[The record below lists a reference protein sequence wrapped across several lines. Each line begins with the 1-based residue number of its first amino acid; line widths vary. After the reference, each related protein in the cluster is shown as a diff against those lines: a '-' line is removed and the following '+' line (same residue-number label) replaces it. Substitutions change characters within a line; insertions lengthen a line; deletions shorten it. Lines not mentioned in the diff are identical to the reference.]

1 MATRSSAE
9 RILDAAV
16 ALVAERGYDGTT
28 VGEIEAAAGLTRRA
42 GGFYRHF
49 SSKEEV
55 LVRAVERAAAVMIAE
70 LCLDDI
76 IALGSPRAELLVIA
90 RAMLQHMKAYRQI
103 RLILWRESHRLPA
116 LRAAANRANHRL
128 AALDVV
134 PWTKNV
140 LKRSGR
146 RGGDARKTSLMIF
159 GPIVLYGLSLD
170 RNEPAFGL
178 KDDSFLNSW
187 ADHWSGWLAA
197 GRPRRSAMI
206 GR

>member
-28 VGEIEAAAGLTRRA
+28 VGEIEATAGLTRRA

-55 LVRAVERAAAVMIAE
+55 LVRAVERAAAVGIAE
-70 LCLDDI
+70 LRFDDVV
-76 IALGSPRAELLVIA
+76 ALGSPRAELLLIA
-90 RAMLQHMKAYRQI
+90 RAMLHHMKAYRQI

-116 LRAAANRANHRL
+116 LRAAAHRANRRL

-134 PWTKNV
+134 PWTKSV

-146 RGGDARKTSLMIF
+146 PGDARKTSLMIF

-197 GRPRRSAMI
+197 DGTI
-206 GR
+206 